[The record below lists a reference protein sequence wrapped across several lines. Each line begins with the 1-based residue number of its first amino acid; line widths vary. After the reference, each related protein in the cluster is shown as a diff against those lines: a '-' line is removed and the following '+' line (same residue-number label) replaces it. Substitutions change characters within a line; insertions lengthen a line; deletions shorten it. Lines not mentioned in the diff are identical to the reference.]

1 MAEAAAE
8 PMNCVEGGPA
18 GLPAQTPE
26 LDLKYYSSLEYFE
39 VEKKIGHGQFSV
51 VYRARNTVDGKVVA
65 LKKIQVCTSFLVV
78 ATSLFACLSLRFLTW
93 WMLRLDKTAS
103 RK

>member
-1 MAEAAAE
+1 MAMAEAAAE

-51 VYRARNTVDGKVVA
+51 VYRAKNTVDGKVVA
-65 LKKIQVCTSFLVV
+65 LKKIQVPFS
-78 ATSLFACLSLRFLTW
+78 
-93 WMLRLDKTAS
+93 
-103 RK
+103 